1 MRNWSKAWRLSAAE
15 RSALAQA
22 LALLPLTALALR
34 VVGFRRCQ
42 AMLARLAPVAASPP
56 GRDEVAVLGQARAVA
71 RMVEAAAR
79 RGPYRATC
87 LPRSLALW
95 WLLRRRG
102 IDGDLRIGV
111 RKEPGR
117 FEAHAWVELRGVVL
131 NDRDDVRARFA
142 AFDRAVLPAGGVAL

>member
-1 MRNWSKAWRLSAAE
+1 VANWSRVWRLSPAE
-15 RSALAQA
+15 RRSLALA

-34 VVGFRRCQ
+34 LVGLRRWQ
-42 AMLARLAPVAASPP
+42 AALARLAPVGAGAAA
-56 GRDEVAVLGQARAVA
+56 GDEAAVLGRARAVA

-95 WLLRRRG
+95 WLLRRQR

-111 RKEPGR
+111 RNEGGR
-117 FEAHAWVELRGVVL
+117 FEAHAWVELRGAVL
-131 NDRDDVRARFA
+131 NDGDDVRERFA
-142 AFDRAVLPAGGVAL
+142 AFGRAILPAGGVAL